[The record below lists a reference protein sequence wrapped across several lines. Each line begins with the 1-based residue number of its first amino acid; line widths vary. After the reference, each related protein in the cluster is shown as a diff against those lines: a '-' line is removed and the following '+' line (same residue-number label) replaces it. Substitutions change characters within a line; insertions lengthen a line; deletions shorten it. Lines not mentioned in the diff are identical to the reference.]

1 MTREEF
7 EDAAGSLRTR
17 LMPVAGR
24 FARAAGTGVEAED
37 MVQEALAE
45 LWTLVSSGYPVRNA
59 EALAVKVT
67 KSVCMRHL
75 RKRRPATVPID
86 GVEREG
92 GMRASEGVEMQEI
105 LRIRKMLYERLT
117 DSQRRYLTMKNE
129 QGMSLDEIAAETGR
143 PKPSIK
149 VTLSQARKMMNEW
162 LKGMQR

>member
-7 EDAAGSLRTR
+7 EDTAGSLRTR

-37 MVQEALAE
+37 MVQGA
-45 LWTLVSSGYPVRNA
+45 LVSSGYPVRNA

-105 LRIRKMLYERLT
+105 LRIRKMLYDRLT

-149 VTLSQARKMMNEW
+149 ATLSQARKMMNEW